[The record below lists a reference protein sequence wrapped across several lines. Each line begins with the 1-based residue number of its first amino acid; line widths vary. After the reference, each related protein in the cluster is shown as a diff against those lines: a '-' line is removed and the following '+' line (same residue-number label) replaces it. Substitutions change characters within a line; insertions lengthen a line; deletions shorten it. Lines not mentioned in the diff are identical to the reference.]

1 MTDAAPGP
9 YLSFDA
15 VAGEYDR
22 TRVIPPAVIAD
33 IARLCASAARL
44 ERGGWFLD
52 AGVGTGR
59 FAEPLCRDY
68 PGQVVGAD
76 ISLPMMRQAQ
86 AKADPAGGLTLV
98 QADLQ
103 RLPFRAGTFCGA
115 LAVHVLHL
123 IERWPLVLAELRRAL
138 VPRTGVLLLGTEQ
151 GGHSSLVDYYYAQAR
166 RQGVLKPKLGAPDMS
181 HTLAYLRRDGAQAEA
196 LSAPYL
202 TWTRRVTVG
211 ETLDALTRRT
221 YSQIWGIPD
230 NAHRALLAD
239 TLAFARRTIGDGPAP
254 ETFTMRFVLHAVRW
268 P

>member
-1 MTDAAPGP
+1 MTDTTPGP

-15 VAGEYDR
+15 VAEEYDR
-22 TRVIPPAVIAD
+22 TRGIPPAVTAD

-59 FAEPLCRDY
+59 FAEPLSRDY

-76 ISLPMMRQAQ
+76 ISLPMIRQAQ
-86 AKADPAGGLTLV
+86 AKADPAGGLNLV

-103 RLPFRAGTFCGA
+103 RMPFRAGTFCGA

-138 VPRTGVLLLGTEQ
+138 VPRTGVLLLGKQ

-181 HTLAYLRRDGAQAEA
+181 HTLAYLRQGGAQAEA

-202 TWTRRVTVG
+202 TWERRVTVG
-211 ETLDALTRRT
+211 ETL
-221 YSQIWGIPD
+221 
-230 NAHRALLAD
+230 LAD
-239 TLAFARRTIGDGPAP
+239 TTAFARRTLGDDAAP
-254 ETFTMRFVLHAVRW
+254 ETFPMRFVLHAVRW